1 MGLWKYSNPSNS
13 GKFKLEIDVRELRLR
28 LQTLSKQGN
37 IEIVHLALQSMLDE
51 LEEQQTHIRK

>member
-13 GKFKLEIDVRELRLR
+13 GKTKLEIDVRELRLR